1 VRLTAYERRV
11 ARCMAGAIFPKTAP
25 ALPGGE
31 EVATD
36 AFLEEWLARAPARM
50 RLGARVALWA
60 FALAPLLLIGRLALG
75 TSLDGEVRD
84 RYAAAWMSHRLYL
97 VRSLG
102 LFLKAMASFAYFRDP
117 RVQAALSLPG
127 A

>member
-1 VRLTAYERRV
+1 VRLTAYERRI
-11 ARCMAGAIFPKTAP
+11 ARCMTGAVFPKTTS

-36 AFLEEWLARAPARM
+36 TFLEEWLARAPARM

-60 FALAPLLLIGRLALG
+60 FALAPLLLVGRLALG
-75 TSLDGEVRD
+75 TSLAGEARD
-84 RYAAAWMSHRLYL
+84 RYIAAWLSHRVYL

-117 RVQAALSLPG
+117 RVLAALALPG